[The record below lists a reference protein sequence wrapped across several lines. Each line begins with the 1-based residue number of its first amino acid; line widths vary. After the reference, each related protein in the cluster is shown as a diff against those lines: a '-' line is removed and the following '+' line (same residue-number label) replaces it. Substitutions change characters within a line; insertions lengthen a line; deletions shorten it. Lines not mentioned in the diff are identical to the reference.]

1 MNWIF
6 TSDRPN
12 SEMVRTLVTCG
23 TPDIC
28 TSIGMVMLRSISS
41 ADRPGLWVTT
51 STIGGTGS
59 G

>member
-1 MNWIF
+1 VNWIF

-12 SEMVRTLVTCG
+12 SEIARIAFMCG
-23 TPDIC
+23 RPDIW
-28 TSIGMVMLRSISS
+28 TSIGMVTLRSISS
-41 ADRPGLWVTT
+41 AERPEDCVTS